1 MRVIRNL
8 CALIVLSIV
17 FSAFIFNKL
26 TFADDGAEIPKIFIT
41 GNISNMSSKND
52 KRKISFRYDDNGK
65 TFESY
70 ARLKIQGSYSL
81 GFEKKN
87 YTVDFY
93 EDDTYQNKKDA
104 DFGWG
109 QHSKYT
115 LKANWVDKTHA
126 RNIVTANIAAEANEQ
141 YGLFTSTPN
150 YGEVDG
156 YPVEVY
162 VNNEFFGLY
171 TLNIPKSDWMFN
183 MDKNNDALKRAEN
196 LVSTLESDYR
206 KSIREIDY
214 NRRRSQ
220 EFLAKADEAEKTAEV
235 ISVKLDQARKYY
247 EALEN
252 YVDLQNQVLSGVYE
266 MEEELGITPVEEE
279 ITTPNAVVKEETTP
293 NASVKDDEAKAPV
306 EELSL
311 DEPKDENELKPARDL
326 EENSITEF
334 VPEDIN
340 KEVVE
345 EIDKN
350 QKELNEEEER
360 ETQIEKAY
368 KEGLT
373 QDAGAVKDDFNKYEN
388 PGLKYIDKG
397 FELKEAPTEVHAGE
411 DYAKKSKATIPA
423 KEKIAKLFS
432 TFKNLVLEEIV
443 EDEPEVKEVTDV
455 EEAKE
460 ELRIMPDAAEPVEIK
475 PMTK

>member
-1 MRVIRNL
+1 
-8 CALIVLSIV
+8 
-17 FSAFIFNKL
+17 
-26 TFADDGAEIPKIFIT
+26 
-41 GNISNMSSKND
+41 
-52 KRKISFRYDDNGK
+52 
-65 TFESY
+65 
-70 ARLKIQGSYSL
+70 
-81 GFEKKN
+81 
-87 YTVDFY
+87 
-93 EDDTYQNKKDA
+93 
-104 DFGWG
+104 
-109 QHSKYT
+109 
-115 LKANWVDKTHA
+115 
-126 RNIVTANIAAEANEQ
+126 
-141 YGLFTSTPN
+141 
-150 YGEVDG
+150 
-156 YPVEVY
+156 
-162 VNNEFFGLY
+162 
-171 TLNIPKSDWMFN
+171 